1 MINNNINI
9 QWFPGHMAKTKR
21 ILGENLKLVD
31 IVIELLDARIPYS
44 SKNPDID
51 GLIKNKPK
59 IVVLNKSD
67 LADLDISKKWEKYFK
82 DKGQK
87 VVFIDSIKGT
97 GIKELNNQI
106 KSMMKEKWERNQKKG
121 IIAKPVRTMVV
132 GIPNVG
138 KSAFI
143 NKIAGKKIAKT
154 GDRPGVTR
162 SKQWVRLNEKI
173 ILLDTPGI
181 LWPKFEDMEVG
192 LNLAFTGAIKDD
204 VYDIIEVSCIL
215 LERLNK
221 LYPSCIEQ
229 RYKVCDIQGKKGYE
243 ILEQIARKRGCII
256 SGGEVDYTRISAI
269 LLDEFREGKLG
280 KISLEIPSVGDVN
293 DENN

>member
-1 MINNNINI
+1 MINNKINI

-67 LADLDISKKWEKYFK
+67 LADLEVSKKWAKYFR
-82 DKGQK
+82 DKGQE
-87 VVFIDSIKGT
+87 VVFIDSIKGS
-97 GIKELNNQI
+97 GIKELNSQI

-143 NKIAGKKIAKT
+143 NKIAGIRFPWWHS
-154 GDRPGVTR
+154 GLRIWCCHCCGLG
-162 SKQWVRLNEKI
+162 S
-173 ILLDTPGI
+173 TPGLGTG
-181 LWPKFEDMEVG
+181 LWVEPKKKMAG
-192 LNLAFTGAIKDD
+192 ITPACLLLRTAFLI
-204 VYDIIEVSCIL
+204 S
-215 LERLNK
+215 
-221 LYPSCIEQ
+221 
-229 RYKVCDIQGKKGYE
+229 KVN
-243 ILEQIARKRGCII
+243 
-256 SGGEVDYTRISAI
+256 SAGP
-269 LLDEFREGKLG
+269 RT
-280 KISLEIPSVGDVN
+280 SL
-293 DENN
+293 